1 VLAFTHA
8 RRGAVVAGADVRGDN
23 LSLKRRLDMKFRNL
37 LAIPLLLV
45 ALTTAVFADHVA
57 VDYDHAA
64 NFNKLKTYSWS
75 KVYTTDSIWDDRVKG
90 AVNKEL
96 AARGWTE
103 VPSGGDVAL
112 VAMEKTSIHQQYDT
126 FYNGFG
132 GWRRGGGL
140 GESTTSV
147 DNYKVG
153 TLIVSMFDG
162 SSKQLIWKGT
172 SSSDL
177 AGNPEKNTKKLD
189 KDVQKM
195 FKKFPPQVAS

>member
-1 VLAFTHA
+1 
-8 RRGAVVAGADVRGDN
+8 
-23 LSLKRRLDMKFRNL
+23 MKFRKM
-37 LAIPLLLV
+37 LAIPLFVV
-45 ALTTAVFADHVA
+45 ALTTVVFADHVT
-57 VDYDHAA
+57 VDYDHGA
-64 NFNKLKTYSWS
+64 NFNLVKTYSWS
-75 KVYTTDSIWDDRVKG
+75 TVHAANSIWDNRVKD
-90 AVNKEL
+90 AIDKQL
-96 AARGWTE
+96 AAKGWTQL
-103 VPSGGDVAL
+103 PSGGDVAL
-112 VAMEKTSIHQQYDT
+112 VAVEKTSIHQQYDT
-126 FYNGFG
+126 FYDGFG
-132 GWRRGGGL
+132 GWRRAGM
-140 GESTTSV
+140 GESTTTV

>member
-1 VLAFTHA
+1 
-8 RRGAVVAGADVRGDN
+8 
-23 LSLKRRLDMKFRNL
+23 MKFRKL
-37 LAIPLLLV
+37 LAVPLFVV
-45 ALTTAVFADHVA
+45 ALATALFADHAA

-64 NFNKLKTYSWS
+64 NFSKVKTYSWS
-75 KVYTTDSIWDDRVKG
+75 KVHTANSIWNDRVKD
-90 AVNKEL
+90 AVDKEL
-96 AARGWTE
+96 AAKGWTQ
-103 VPSGGDVAL
+103 VPSGGDVGL
-112 VAMEKTSIHQQYDT
+112 VAVEKTSIHQQYDT
-126 FYNGFG
+126 FYDGFG
-132 GWRRGGGL
+132 GWRWAGM
-140 GESTTSV
+140 GESTTTV

-195 FKKFPPQVAS
+195 FKNFPPKG